1 MMSYCN
7 HPYDTQTNEALNQVI
22 ATVTPKSVCYSGSI
36 SLFSRIALVI
46 GIHNMG
52 YYNFFTELFQRVGV
66 GMTAILA
73 KFLHAKNERKDRK
86 KVYERR
92 LDIKVKRSKQQKKQ
106 IQEIYKERTDMSYGH
121 AVGIPM
127 DNSKK
132 RKQNSDQNNPL
143 DKNIPQKK
151 CKCGSTTH
159 SRVSHKDCPRNPKKK
174 SGCSSGSKQCD
185 STTPK

>member
-1 MMSYCN
+1 
-7 HPYDTQTNEALNQVI
+7 
-22 ATVTPKSVCYSGSI
+22 
-36 SLFSRIALVI
+36 
-46 GIHNMG
+46 
-52 YYNFFTELFQRVGV
+52 
-66 GMTAILA
+66 MTAILA
-73 KFLHAKNERKDRK
+73 KFLHAKNECKDRK
-86 KVYERR
+86 KVYEQR

-106 IQEIYKERTDMSYGH
+106 IQEIYKECTDMSYGH

-159 SRVSHKDCPRNPKKK
+159 SHVSHKDCPRNQKKIMM
-174 SGCSSGSKQCD
+174 
-185 STTPK
+185 